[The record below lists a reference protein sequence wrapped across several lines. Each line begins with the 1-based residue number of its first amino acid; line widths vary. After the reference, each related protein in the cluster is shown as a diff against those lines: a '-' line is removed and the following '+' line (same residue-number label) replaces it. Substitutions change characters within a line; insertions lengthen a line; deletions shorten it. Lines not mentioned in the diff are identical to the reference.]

1 MLIGSVVRQGAT
13 VRRSREPQPQKT
25 PIIGFTCVGSDKPW
39 KAEAARSFRHA
50 ASQALSDGENALLPV
65 KRWAVVN
72 PYDVPK
78 DGKHWIGAGEARWLR
93 K

>member
-1 MLIGSVVRQGAT
+1 MS
-13 VRRSREPQPQKT
+13 RSRKKT
-25 PIIGFTCVGSDKPW
+25 PIIGFTCARSDKPW
-39 KAEAARSFRHA
+39 KARAARSFRHA
-50 ASQALSDGENALLPV
+50 ASQALRDGENALLPV

-72 PYDVPK
+72 PYDAPK